1 MTKMPAVRHRTIDVD
16 GLEIFYRE
24 AGPAEAPVMLLL
36 HGFPSASH
44 QFRRLIDRLGGDYR
58 LIAPDYPGFGHSA
71 APAPVSADG
80 EFVYSFDRLADVI
93 ERFCERIGLNR
104 FVMYLF
110 DYGAPIGLR
119 IATRHPEWI
128 AGIAVQNGN
137 AYDEGLSPIA
147 RQIVALKPDTPGAE
161 VTIADLLTLETTRS
175 QYLTGASD
183 PEVIAPDG
191 WLLDQHFLD
200 LPGRKAIQTEL
211 HLDYHSNLPLYPE
224 WQAWARDHQ
233 PPALIIWG
241 RNDPFFIEAGARA
254 WQRDLPASELHLFDT
269 GHFALEE
276 KLPEIAPIIASFLD
290 RTWATRTGR
299 TAQAA

>member
-1 MTKMPAVRHRTIDVD
+1 MTKLPVVLHRTIDID

-24 AGPAEAPVMLLL
+24 AGPAEAPAMLLL

-71 APAPVSADG
+71 APAPVSAGG
-80 EFVYSFDRLADVI
+80 EVVYSFDRLADVI
-93 ERFCERIGLNR
+93 ERFCERLGLDR
-104 FVMYLF
+104 FVMYMF

-119 IATRHPEWI
+119 IAARHPEWI
-128 AGIAVQNGN
+128 AGIVVQNGN
-137 AYDEGLSPIA
+137 AYEEGLSPIA
-147 RQIVALKPDTPGAE
+147 RQIVALQPDTPGAE
-161 VTIADLLTLETTRS
+161 AAIANLLTLETTRS

-183 PEVIAPDG
+183 PEAIAPEG

-211 HLDYHSNLPLYPE
+211 HLDYHANLPLYPE

-233 PPALIIWG
+233 PPALILWG

-254 WQRDLPASELHLFDT
+254 WLRDLPAAELHLFDT

-290 RTWATRTGR
+290 RIWATRMNRTG
-299 TAQAA
+299 QAA